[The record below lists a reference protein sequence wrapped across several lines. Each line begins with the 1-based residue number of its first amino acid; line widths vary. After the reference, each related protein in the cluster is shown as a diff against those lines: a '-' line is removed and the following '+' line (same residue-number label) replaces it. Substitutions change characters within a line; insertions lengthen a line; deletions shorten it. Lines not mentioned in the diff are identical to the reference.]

1 MQIEAGKYYRT
12 RDGRK
17 AGPAVKRHDGEY
29 GLSVPWPEG
38 DYFYSSD
45 GKSCLGYRSDD
56 LIAEWTDEPHETPH
70 FTNMLAE
77 MQDLAENY
85 GYTIS
90 AVSTND
96 GPLVVDFTLTN

>member
-17 AGPAVKRHDGEY
+17 AGPMSYKPLEGFD
-29 GLSVPWPEG
+29 PWEDEILG
-38 DYFYSSD
+38 DLWSD
-45 GKSCLGYRSDD
+45 SGKSDTVEND